1 MLMWSIFIS
10 ALALWLLGVVGSVG
24 GPSIHLFLVVAAT
37 VVVTGTM
44 MSSRR
49 TF

>member
-1 MLMWSIFIS
+1 MWSIFIS
-10 ALALWLLGVVGSVG
+10 AVALWLLGVVGSIG

-44 MSSRR
+44 MSTRR
-49 TF
+49 TI